1 MGRRVMPSS
10 PHPIELAIVVVN
22 GLIVPI
28 QRFSKVFRPLLIIL
42 RPAWL
47 GLYPL
52 FLILQLLL
60 VYSMALVI
68 ALAEWLLGFSFT
80 VDSNND
86 QSVDSTA
93 KQRNISQ
100 SMVVGIHP
108 SESKT
113 QDTSQHEIDRA
124 NYPDENEV
132 TSNSFHPE
140 RKPFFLN
147 LEIKRREHTLMII
160 RS

>member
-1 MGRRVMPSS
+1 MPSS
-10 PHPIELAIVVVN
+10 PHPIELAIVAVN
-22 GLIVPI
+22 GLIVPL
-28 QRFSKVFRPLLIIL
+28 QRFSRVFKPLLIIL

-52 FLILQLLL
+52 FLILHLLL

-100 SMVVGIHP
+100 SMLLGIHP

>member
-1 MGRRVMPSS
+1 MKSS

-28 QRFSKVFRPLLIIL
+28 QRFSRVFRPLLIIL

-47 GLYPL
+47 RLHPL
-52 FLILQLLL
+52 FLILHLLL

-80 VDSNND
+80 ADSNNA
-86 QSVDSTA
+86 QSAESTA
-93 KQRNISQ
+93 KQGDISQ
-100 SMVVGIHP
+100 SMVLGIHP
-108 SESKT
+108 SVLKT
-113 QDTSQHEIDRA
+113 QDTSQYEIDLA
-124 NYPDENEV
+124 NHPGENEF
-132 TSNSFHPE
+132 SPGSFHPE

-147 LEIKRREHTLMII
+147 LEIKRRGHTLMII

>member
-1 MGRRVMPSS
+1 MPSS

-28 QRFSKVFRPLLIIL
+28 QRFSRVFRPLLIII
-42 RPAWL
+42 RPVWL
-47 GLYPL
+47 TLLPL
-52 FLILQLLL
+52 FLILHLLL
-60 VYSMALVI
+60 VYSIALVI
-68 ALAEWLLGFSFT
+68 VLAEWLLGFSIT

-108 SESKT
+108 SELNT
-113 QDTSQHEIDRA
+113 QDTSQHEVDQA
-124 NYPDENEV
+124 NHPGENEF
-132 TSNSFHPE
+132 TPGSFHPE
-140 RKPFFLN
+140 KKPFFLN
-147 LEIKRREHTLMII
+147 LEIKRRGHTWMII

>member
-1 MGRRVMPSS
+1 MPSS
-10 PHPIELAIVVVN
+10 PHPIELAIVLVN

-28 QRFSKVFRPLLIIL
+28 QRFSRVIKPLLIIL

-47 GLYPL
+47 GLQPL
-52 FLILQLLL
+52 LLILHLLL

-80 VDSNND
+80 VDSSNG

-93 KQRNISQ
+93 KQTDNSQ
-100 SMVVGIHP
+100 SMVLGNHP
-108 SESKT
+108 SELKP
-113 QDTSQHEIDRA
+113 QDASQHEIDRA
-124 NYPDENEV
+124 NCPDENEFK
-132 TSNSFHPE
+132 SNSFHPE

-147 LEIKRREHTLMII
+147 LEIKRREHTVMII

>member
-1 MGRRVMPSS
+1 MPSS

-52 FLILQLLL
+52 FLILHLLL

>member
-1 MGRRVMPSS
+1 MPSS
-10 PHPIELAIVVVN
+10 PHPIELAIVAVN
-22 GLIVPI
+22 GLIVPL
-28 QRFSKVFRPLLIIL
+28 QRFSRVFKPLLIIL

-52 FLILQLLL
+52 FLILHLLL

-68 ALAEWLLGFSFT
+68 ALAEWLLGLSFT

-100 SMVVGIHP
+100 SMLLGIHP

-113 QDTSQHEIDRA
+113 QDTSQYEIDRA

-132 TSNSFHPE
+132 ISNSFHPE

>member
-1 MGRRVMPSS
+1 MPSS

-28 QRFSKVFRPLLIIL
+28 QRFSRVFRPLLIIL

-47 GLYPL
+47 RLHPL
-52 FLILQLLL
+52 FLILHLLL

-68 ALAEWLLGFSFT
+68 ALVEWLLGFSFT
-80 VDSNND
+80 VDSSNA
-86 QSVDSTA
+86 QSVESTT
-93 KQRNISQ
+93 KQGDISQ
-100 SMVVGIHP
+100 SIVLGIHP
-108 SESKT
+108 SELNT
-113 QDTSQHEIDRA
+113 QDTSQYEIDRA
-124 NYPDENEV
+124 NHPGENKF
-132 TSNSFHPE
+132 TSSSSLPE

-147 LEIKRREHTLMII
+147 LEIKRKGHTLIII

>member
-1 MGRRVMPSS
+1 MPSS
-10 PHPIELAIVVVN
+10 PHPIELAIVAVN
-22 GLIVPI
+22 GLIVPL
-28 QRFSKVFRPLLIIL
+28 QRLSKVFKPLLIIL

-52 FLILQLLL
+52 FLILHLLL

-80 VDSNND
+80 VDSSNG

-93 KQRNISQ
+93 KQTDNSQ
-100 SMVVGIHP
+100 SMVLGIHP
-108 SESKT
+108 SELKKE
-113 QDTSQHEIDRA
+113 DASQHEMDRA
-124 NYPDENEV
+124 NCPDENEV
-132 TSNSFHPE
+132 TSNSFNPE

-147 LEIKRREHTLMII
+147 LEIKRKEHTLMII

>member
-1 MGRRVMPSS
+1 MPSS

-52 FLILQLLL
+52 FLILHLLL

-147 LEIKRREHTLMII
+147 LEIKKREQTLMII

>member
-1 MGRRVMPSS
+1 MPSS
-10 PHPIELAIVVVN
+10 PHPIELAIVAVN
-22 GLIVPI
+22 GLIVPL
-28 QRFSKVFRPLLIIL
+28 QRFSRVFKPLLIIL

-52 FLILQLLL
+52 FLILHLLL

-68 ALAEWLLGFSFT
+68 ALAEWLLGLSFT

-100 SMVVGIHP
+100 SMLLGIHP

-113 QDTSQHEIDRA
+113 QDTSQYEIDRA

>member
-1 MGRRVMPSS
+1 MPSS

-28 QRFSKVFRPLLIIL
+28 QRFSRVIKPLLIIL

-47 GLYPL
+47 GLQPL
-52 FLILQLLL
+52 FLILHLLL

-100 SMVVGIHP
+100 SMLLSIHQ

-132 TSNSFHPE
+132 TSNSFHQE

>member
-1 MGRRVMPSS
+1 MPSS

>member
-1 MGRRVMPSS
+1 MPSS

-28 QRFSKVFRPLLIIL
+28 QRFSRVFRPLLIIL
-42 RPAWL
+42 RPVWL
-47 GLYPL
+47 TLLPL
-52 FLILQLLL
+52 FLILHLLL

-68 ALAEWLLGFSFT
+68 ALAEWLLGLSFT

>member
-1 MGRRVMPSS
+1 MPSS

-22 GLIVPI
+22 GLIVPL
-28 QRFSKVFRPLLIIL
+28 QRLSKVFKPLLIIL

-52 FLILQLLL
+52 FLILHLLL

-93 KQRNISQ
+93 KQRNIAQ

-124 NYPDENEV
+124 NYPDENEF

-160 RS
+160 RT

>member
-1 MGRRVMPSS
+1 MPSS
-10 PHPIELAIVVVN
+10 PHPIELAIVAVN

-28 QRFSKVFRPLLIIL
+28 QRFSRVFKPLLIIL

-52 FLILQLLL
+52 FLILHLLL

-80 VDSNND
+80 VDRNNA

-100 SMVVGIHP
+100 SMLLSLHQ

-113 QDTSQHEIDRA
+113 QDTSQYEIDRA

-132 TSNSFHPE
+132 TSNSFHQE

-147 LEIKRREHTLMII
+147 LEIKRREHTVMII

>member
-1 MGRRVMPSS
+1 MPSS
-10 PHPIELAIVVVN
+10 PHPIELAIVLVN

-28 QRFSKVFRPLLIIL
+28 QRFSRVIKPLLIIL

-47 GLYPL
+47 GLQPL
-52 FLILQLLL
+52 LLILHLLL

-80 VDSNND
+80 VDSSND

-93 KQRNISQ
+93 KQTDNSQ
-100 SMVVGIHP
+100 SMVLGIHP
-108 SESKT
+108 SELKIE
-113 QDTSQHEIDRA
+113 DASQHEIDRA
-124 NYPDENEV
+124 NYPDENEF
-132 TSNSFHPE
+132 TSNSFQPE

-147 LEIKRREHTLMII
+147 LEIKRREHTVMII

>member
-1 MGRRVMPSS
+1 MPSS
-10 PHPIELAIVVVN
+10 PHPIELAIVAVN

-28 QRFSKVFRPLLIIL
+28 QRFSRVFKPLLIIL

-52 FLILQLLL
+52 FLILHLLL

-132 TSNSFHPE
+132 TSNSFHQE

-147 LEIKRREHTLMII
+147 LEIKRKEHTLMII

>member
-1 MGRRVMPSS
+1 MPSS

-52 FLILQLLL
+52 FLILHLLL

-68 ALAEWLLGFSFT
+68 ALAEWLLGLSFT

-100 SMVVGIHP
+100 SMLLGIHP

-113 QDTSQHEIDRA
+113 QDTSQYEIDRA

-132 TSNSFHPE
+132 ISNSFHPE

>member
-1 MGRRVMPSS
+1 MPSS

-28 QRFSKVFRPLLIIL
+28 QRFSRVIKPLLIFL

-47 GLYPL
+47 GLQPL
-52 FLILQLLL
+52 LLILHLLL

-93 KQRNISQ
+93 KQRDISQ
-100 SMVVGIHP
+100 SMVLGIHP
-108 SESKT
+108 SELKT
-113 QDTSQHEIDRA
+113 QDTSQYETDRA
-124 NYPDENEV
+124 NYPDENEF
-132 TSNSFHPE
+132 TSNSFQPE

-147 LEIKRREHTLMII
+147 LEIKRREHTVMII

>member
-1 MGRRVMPSS
+1 MPSS
-10 PHPIELAIVVVN
+10 PHPIELAIVAVN
-22 GLIVPI
+22 GLIVPL
-28 QRFSKVFRPLLIIL
+28 QRLSKVFKPLLIIL

-47 GLYPL
+47 GLQPL
-52 FLILQLLL
+52 LLILHLLL

-68 ALAEWLLGFSFT
+68 ALAEWLLGCSFT

-100 SMVVGIHP
+100 SMLLGIHQ

-147 LEIKRREHTLMII
+147 LEIKRREHTVMII

>member
-1 MGRRVMPSS
+1 MPSS

-68 ALAEWLLGFSFT
+68 ALAEWLLGLSFT

-100 SMVVGIHP
+100 SMLLGIHP

-113 QDTSQHEIDRA
+113 QDTSQYEIDRA

-132 TSNSFHPE
+132 ISNSFHPE

>member
-1 MGRRVMPSS
+1 MPSS
-10 PHPIELAIVVVN
+10 PHPIELAIVAVN
-22 GLIVPI
+22 GLIVPL
-28 QRFSKVFRPLLIIL
+28 QRLSKVFKPLLIIL

>member
-1 MGRRVMPSS
+1 MPSS

-100 SMVVGIHP
+100 SMLLSIHQ

>member
-1 MGRRVMPSS
+1 MPSS
-10 PHPIELAIVVVN
+10 PHPIELAIVAVN
-22 GLIVPI
+22 GLIVPL
-28 QRFSKVFRPLLIIL
+28 QRFSRVFKPLLIIL
-42 RPAWL
+42 RPASL

-52 FLILQLLL
+52 FLILHLLL

-100 SMVVGIHP
+100 SMLPGIHP

-113 QDTSQHEIDRA
+113 QDTSQYEIDRA

-132 TSNSFHPE
+132 ISNSFHPE

>member
-1 MGRRVMPSS
+1 MPSS

-22 GLIVPI
+22 GLIVPL
-28 QRFSKVFRPLLIIL
+28 QRFSRVFRPLLIIL

-52 FLILQLLL
+52 FLILHLLL

-68 ALAEWLLGFSFT
+68 ALAEWLLGLSFT

-100 SMVVGIHP
+100 SMLLGIHP

-113 QDTSQHEIDRA
+113 QDTSQYEIDRA

-132 TSNSFHPE
+132 ISNSFHPE

>member
-1 MGRRVMPSS
+1 MPSS
-10 PHPIELAIVVVN
+10 PHPIELAIVFIN

-28 QRFSKVFRPLLIIL
+28 QRFSRVIKPLLIFL

-47 GLYPL
+47 GLQPL
-52 FLILQLLL
+52 LLILHLLL

-100 SMVVGIHP
+100 SIVVGIHP

-124 NYPDENEV
+124 NYPDENED

>member
-1 MGRRVMPSS
+1 MPSS
-10 PHPIELAIVVVN
+10 PHPIELAIVAVN